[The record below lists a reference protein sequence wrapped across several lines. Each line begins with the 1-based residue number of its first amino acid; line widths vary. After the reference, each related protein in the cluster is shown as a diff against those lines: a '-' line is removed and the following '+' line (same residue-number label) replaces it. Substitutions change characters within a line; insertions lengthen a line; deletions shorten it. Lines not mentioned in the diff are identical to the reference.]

1 MLRVV
6 LAVLLAVALLGAAM
20 PVVEDARADRTST
33 LAAGELSR
41 LAERATGLAAGGEAG
56 PDAGSRRTVDLS
68 LPDGGFATAP
78 LAYAA
83 VGGLPDCD
91 APGDTGAGDVVAYRL
106 VGGEPRVRHVP
117 VDVRVVEAGQARDD
131 DEPLVLRGDASL
143 TLALVED
150 EGPPTVLVGR
160 TGSVEEV
167 DVDPDTGGRSA

>member
-6 LAVLLAVALLGAAM
+6 LAVLLAVALLGVAM

-41 LAERATGLAAGGEAG
+41 LAERATGLAASGETG
-56 PDAGSRRTVDLS
+56 PDAASRRTVDLS
-68 LPDGGFATAP
+68 LPAGGFATAP

-91 APGDTGAGDVVAYRL
+91 APGDTAAGDVVAYRL
-106 VGGEPRVRHVP
+106 VGGDTRVRHVP
-117 VDVRVVEAGQARDD
+117 VDVRVVEAGQVRDD

-143 TLALVED
+143 TLALVET
-150 EGPPTVLVGR
+150 GGTRTVLVGR
-160 TGSVEEV
+160 TGTVEGAAVE
-167 DVDPDTGGRSA
+167 PAAGGRGA